1 MDPLAEIEL
10 NNSDGKTCI
19 DDVEETG
26 VGLMG
31 VGQEVKMK

>member
-1 MDPLAEIEL
+1 MDPLGEIEL

-19 DDVEETG
+19 DENEEMG

-31 VGQEVKMK
+31 VL